1 MNVLIVEDGHTRME
15 FFREGLPEHRLRI
28 ERTEGRNLVAGGML
42 TSQASGKLS
51 RGSIG
56 AAFIS

>member
-1 MNVLIVEDGHTRME
+1 MKILFVEDGRTRME
-15 FFREGLPEHRLRI
+15 FFREGLAGHYLHI

-42 TSQASGKLS
+42 TSRASGKLS